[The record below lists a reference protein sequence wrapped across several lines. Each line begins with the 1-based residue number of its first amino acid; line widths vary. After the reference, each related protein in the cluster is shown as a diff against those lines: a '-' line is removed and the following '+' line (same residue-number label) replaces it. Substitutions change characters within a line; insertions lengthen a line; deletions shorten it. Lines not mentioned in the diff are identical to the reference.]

1 MRMDGKHT
9 SMWGV
14 WIILSVAVLVSLGVG
29 LYFIIKHSKRCK
41 PDCSGQKCTDGCG
54 KSCGCTHGCDGGKC
68 KNPPT
73 SAAVNSS
80 WNSTTKSTGKNHLK
94 RLLQNSN
101 DQVLNNQ
108 LPESVIEC
116 ALKKIMD
123 IYKNPQDFIKA
134 LNSQNMLNSL
144 ITIVKNCMKES
155 PVDPPDPST
164 VCKEKCKIGESC
176 LKNEC
181 IPNTWTTEFYNKFRD
196 NVFSDPIFNQ
206 KGMNMNKHIASCI
219 TDGMKRKY
227 SNPQRMAKELDID
240 TIVTMLKNLYT
251 QCTKEHPH
259 PHSRPHSRPHRHPHP
274 QNPCNITISDECI
287 RKGQDARN
295 NDDDCVDTINEC
307 EIIGGGTITQDC
319 QDELRRISAE
329 TCHNMT
335 RHKPRRHRHG
345 DEGYYYCNPAVPDF
359 SNKRACGSC
368 MFVTDEDQVPEGFPR
383 ARGVIGPDGNP
394 NCSDLDFC
402 QDKMYCHPE
411 PNTQLSSRIY
421 PSKFEPVGP
430 QPGDYYCNP
439 YPSYNHNDPYAY

>member
-1 MRMDGKHT
+1 MDGKHT

-14 WIILSVAVLVSLGVG
+14 WIILSVAVLVALGVA
-29 LYFIIKHSKRCK
+29 LYFIIKHLKRCK

-54 KSCGCTHGCDGGKC
+54 KSCGCKYGCDSGKC
-68 KNPPT
+68 KTKPASG
-73 SAAVNSS
+73 SATVNSS
-80 WNSTTKSTGKNHLK
+80 WNPTTKSTGKNHLK

-101 DQVLNNQ
+101 DLVLNNQLQNMNGQ

-134 LNSQNMLNSL
+134 LNSPNMLQSL

-155 PVDPPDPST
+155 PVNPPDPST

-176 LKNEC
+176 LKNVC

-196 NVFSDPIFNQ
+196 NLISDPIFNQ

-227 SNPQRMAKELDID
+227 SNPQRMAKELDIE

-251 QCTKEHPH
+251 QCTKSDPH
-259 PHSRPHSRPHRHPHP
+259 PHSRPHRHPHP
-274 QNPCNITISDECI
+274 QNNCNITISDECI

-295 NDDDCVDTINEC
+295 NSGDCVDTINKC
-307 EIIGGGTITQDC
+307 EIIGGGTITEDC

-329 TCHNMT
+329 TCHNMIK
-335 RHKPRRHRHG
+335 HKPRRHT
-345 DEGYYYCNPAVPDF
+345 DEKGWYYCNPPDDNG
-359 SNKRACGSC
+359 SEECGSC
-368 MFVTDEDQVPEGFPR
+368 VFVTDSDYNQIPKGYPRVPGLHDPDETP
-383 ARGVIGPDGNP
+383 ICPDGLNGCRDIMD
-394 NCSDLDFC
+394 CS
-402 QDKMYCHPE
+402 PR
-411 PNTQLSSRIY
+411 TSGIY
-421 PSKFEPVGP
+421 
-430 QPGDYYCNP
+430 
-439 YPSYNHNDPYAY
+439 

>member
-14 WIILSVAVLVSLGVG
+14 WIILSVAVLVALGVG
-29 LYFIIKHSKRCK
+29 LYFIIKHFTKCK

-54 KSCGCTHGCDGGKC
+54 KSCGCTYGCDGGKC
-68 KNPPT
+68 KNPPAT
-73 SAAVNSS
+73 VNST

-108 LPESVIEC
+108 IPESVIEC

-134 LNSQNMLNSL
+134 LNSPNMLQSL
-144 ITIVKNCMKES
+144 ITIVKNCMKDS
-155 PVDPPDPST
+155 PVDPST

-176 LKNEC
+176 LQNEC

-196 NVFSDPIFNQ
+196 SLFSDPIFNQ

-227 SNPQRMAKELDID
+227 SNPQRMAKELDVD

-251 QCTKEHPH
+251 QCTKSDPH
-259 PHSRPHSRPHRHPHP
+259 PHSRPHRPP

-295 NDDDCVDTINEC
+295 HGDDCADTINEC
-307 EIIGGGTITQDC
+307 ETSGGVTITDDC
-319 QDELRRISAE
+319 LHELERISGE

-335 RHKPRRHRHG
+335 RHKPRRHPNRLPSDAVSYCVTQQNGECVCKNDIHANLPAG
-345 DEGYYYCNPAVPDF
+345 VLFSVGNGCEEQGGCYEDEGNKGMYCN
-359 SNKRACGSC
+359 GGI
-368 MFVTDEDQVPEGFPR
+368 TE
-383 ARGVIGPDGNP
+383 
-394 NCSDLDFC
+394 
-402 QDKMYCHPE
+402 
-411 PNTQLSSRIY
+411 LSSGIY
-421 PSKFEPVGP
+421 
-430 QPGDYYCNP
+430 
-439 YPSYNHNDPYAY
+439 